1 MPETRADVRK
11 LTGVI
16 LAGGASRR
24 MGGQDK
30 GLLLFRGRPL
40 IAWVIEALAP
50 QVDEVLIVAN
60 RHLDHYRAWGHRVV
74 SDLRP
79 DFPGPL
85 AGFEAALLAASHD
98 WILTCPTDAPG
109 LPSDY
114 ACLMRRAAPASPA
127 VALVEDHWQPVF
139 SLLPKTALASLQ
151 AGLDAGERGAQ
162 RWLATQAPILVS
174 LDHHAARL
182 RDADSLEEL
191 AALEAAHPP
200 FVR

>member
-30 GLLLFRGRPL
+30 GLVLFRGRPL
-40 IAWVIEALAP
+40 VAWVIEALAP

-60 RHLDHYRAWGHRVV
+60 RHLEHYRAWGYRVV
-74 SDLRP
+74 SDVRP

-109 LPSDY
+109 LPPEY
-114 ACLMRRAAPASPA
+114 ACLMRRSASSSPA
-127 VALVEDHWQPVF
+127 VALVEGHWQPVF
-139 SLLPKTALASLQ
+139 SLLPKTALPSLQ
-151 AGLDAGERGAQ
+151 ASLSTGERGAQ
-162 RWLATQAPILVS
+162 RWLATLAPTLVS
-174 LDHHAARL
+174 LDQHAARL

-191 AALEAAHPP
+191 AALEAAHMPTL
-200 FVR
+200 R